1 MQRSQSDKMEL
12 KTLQKR
18 YLEEVM
24 LLQLMDILSSLVRKA
39 GLLIYGQSGK
49 SRGIQTDTE
58 YLKQDSMETKLPF
71 HLLLLFTIWDPEK
84 GLMGSFVIGLA
95 RGRTF
100 RIFYV

>member
-1 MQRSQSDKMEL
+1 MKS

-24 LLQLMDILSSLVRKA
+24 LLQLMGILSSLVRKA

-58 YLKQDSMETKLPF
+58 YLKQDSEWRQSSPFTSCCYLPSGI
-71 HLLLLFTIWDPEK
+71 LK
-84 GLMGSFVIGLA
+84 
-95 RGRTF
+95 RG
-100 RIFYV
+100 